1 MAILKPKTLI
11 KLPPV
16 HDGHLILSDEAFDD
30 VDAHTPSDLND
41 ELVVNITPL
50 VALLR
55 KEIPDLQAS
64 NEKLET
70 RIACIADRQSFD
82 HDRYRWL
89 TATINDR
96 ELGVYVFAKRPTMM
110 FQDQPRQDPDVT
122 PVTTLKMTDSIY
134 TNGRNM
140 TDIIDLFL
148 TEIMEG
154 LAILV
159 EPNTIDKNWQ
169 DAVRIY
175 IGDVLDWGV
184 YAK

>member
-1 MAILKPKTLI
+1 MAILKPQTLI
-11 KLPPV
+11 ELPPV

-30 VDAHTPSDLND
+30 VGAHMPSDLND

-50 VALLR
+50 VVLLR
-55 KEIPDLQAS
+55 KEIPNSQAS
-64 NEKLET
+64 NEELET
-70 RIACIADRQSFD
+70 RIACIADRQSFN
-82 HDRYRWL
+82 HNRYRWL
-89 TATINDR
+89 TATLNDH
-96 ELGVYVFAKRPTMM
+96 ELGIYVFAKRPTMM
-110 FQDQPRQDPDVT
+110 FQDQPRQDPDAT

-134 TNGRNM
+134 TDDCNM

-148 TEIMEG
+148 TEIMAG

-184 YAK
+184 YVK